1 MPRLSR
7 IKSSTGLYHVLTR
20 GINRQDIFMDV
31 EDKTAYLERLEKYK
45 SECLFQI
52 YSYCLMSNHV
62 HLLIREGEQQQPQ
75 TQQLP
80 EIMKK
85 INTSYAYWFNRKYN
99 RVGHLFQDRYKSE
112 PVENDRY
119 LLTLVRYIHQNP
131 VKIGYSISYWTS
143 YEDFF
148 SSSSLTDV
156 AFVLELFSDDPTQAR
171 EQFKRYVNEK
181 NDDMCMDISEVG
193 RINDDKA
200 GEIIRR
206 AGNISNCQQL
216 QDLGKTA
223 RNTLLRELKDNGLSI
238 RQIERLTGINRGI
251 VLNA

>member
-1 MPRLSR
+1 MPRVSR
-7 IKSSTGLYHVLTR
+7 AKSSTGLYHVLTR
-20 GINRQDIFMDV
+20 GINRLDIFMDV

-45 SECLFQI
+45 EECLFQI

-62 HLLIREGEQQQPQ
+62 HLLIREGEQQ
-75 TQQLP
+75 LP

-99 RVGHLFQDRYKSE
+99 RDGHLFQDRYKSE

-131 VKIGYSISYWTS
+131 VKIGYPISHWTS
-143 YEDFF
+143 YGDFF
-148 SSSSLTDV
+148 SNSAGVTDV
-156 AFVLELFSDDPTQAR
+156 AFVLELFGDDPKQAK

-181 NDDMCMDISEVG
+181 NDDMCMDILETG
-193 RINDDKA
+193 RIDDDKA
-200 GEIIRR
+200 REMIKS
-206 AGNISNCQQL
+206 AGNIPNCQEL

-223 RNTLLRELKDNGLSI
+223 RNAVIRELKDNGLTI
-238 RQIERLTGINRGI
+238 RQIERLTGVNRGI